1 MAMLESATIEMI
13 DQWRRKER
21 LEAHNRLEES
31 RRPDELNDLIMT
43 KVNLIV
49 ENLSGCG
56 DATELAMDIATL
68 LELIQIRRS
77 QSELPSR
84 QAKLQV

>member
-1 MAMLESATIEMI
+1 MVMLESATIEMI
-13 DQWRRKER
+13 DQWRRKAK
-21 LEAHNRLEES
+21 LEAHKRLEEL

-49 ENLSGCG
+49 GNLSGCG
-56 DATELAMDIATL
+56 DATELARDIATL

-84 QAKLQV
+84 QARI

>member
-13 DQWRRKER
+13 DQWRRKEK
-21 LEAHNRLEES
+21 LEAQNRLEEL

-49 ENLSGCG
+49 EKLSGCG
-56 DATELAMDIATL
+56 DATGLARDIATL
-68 LELIQIRRS
+68 LELLQIRRS
-77 QSELPSR
+77 QRELPSR
-84 QAKLQV
+84 QANL

>member
-13 DQWRRKER
+13 DQWRRKEE
-21 LEAHNRLEES
+21 LEAHSRLEES

-56 DATELAMDIATL
+56 DATELDRDIATL

-77 QSELPSR
+77 KSELPSR

>member
-13 DQWRRKER
+13 DQWRRKEK
-21 LEAHNRLEES
+21 LEAHNRLKEL

-49 ENLSGCG
+49 EKLSGCG
-56 DATELAMDIATL
+56 DATELARDIATL
-68 LELIQIRRS
+68 LELLQIRRS

-84 QAKLQV
+84 QAKL